1 MTIDLRAQGDMT
13 QMTLDV
19 LLPDSMSEQDVEA
32 WLDSGMREDWPATID
47 RIVKEFANMGG

>member
-1 MTIDLRAQGDMT
+1 MTLDLQAQGDMT

-32 WLDSGMREDWPATID
+32 WLDSGMREGWPATID